1 MVRIAQK
8 RVNTRLMLRCTDHKT
23 PAPITQELLS
33 TAEDLPAPPSFDPT
47 PQQLEAAQQ
56 AAKAAEEDKGKS
68 STLGGGFTGSKT
80 PKWLQ
85 KIAPSSESGFD

>member
-1 MVRIAQK
+1 MVLIARQ
-8 RVNTRLMLRCTDHKT
+8 RPHSRLTLLRTDHKT
-23 PAPITQELLS
+23 SAPLTQELLA

-56 AAKAAEEDKGKS
+56 AARVAEDDKGKS
-68 STLGGGFTGSKT
+68 ATLGGGSTGSKT